1 MVFEVSSFQT
11 ASTVAL
17 LLTLLAIQVPTL
29 VNADCS
35 SHLCYNNGFCN
46 YTSQACT
53 CYDNFFGA
61 GASLSSLVF
70 HSRFSSASPLLPP
83 PPPSPLPPLPL
94 PTSPPPFFLLLPN
107 RVFSQDA
114 FSVVDSFVLVFLFC
128 FRWLF
133 CSRQFLLLLS
143 SFFFLLSS

>member
-61 GASLSSLVF
+61 GASLSSL
-70 HSRFSSASPLLPP
+70 SSTSAFLSLLPSS
-83 PPPSPLPPLPL
+83 PPPSSPVAPTILIPPAKLCFI
-94 PTSPPPFFLLLPN
+94 S
-107 RVFSQDA
+107 RY
-114 FSVVDSFVLVFLFC
+114 LFC
-128 FRWLF
+128 N
-133 CSRQFLLLLS
+133 
-143 SFFFLLSS
+143 